1 MQVHGPQH
9 SMFILGKGNVKRGG
23 SHFRLKYIIDV
34 GIDFI
39 KIQWIFLKKVNS
51 IRIKRKNVNIEY

>member
-1 MQVHGPQH
+1 
-9 SMFILGKGNVKRGG
+9 MFIPWKENVKRGG

-39 KIQWIFLKKVNS
+39 KIQRIFLKKVNS
-51 IRIKRKNVNIEY
+51 IRIKRNNVNMEY